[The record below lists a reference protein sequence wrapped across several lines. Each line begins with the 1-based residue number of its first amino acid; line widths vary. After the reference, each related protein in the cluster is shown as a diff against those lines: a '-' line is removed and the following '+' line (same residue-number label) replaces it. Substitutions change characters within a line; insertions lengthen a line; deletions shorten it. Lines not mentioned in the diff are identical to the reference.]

1 MSIGINL
8 NDDTYFGYPG
18 EKKSIVGLT
27 FEVSG
32 VVAPRTRYE
41 VLASLMEEVGE
52 LATEVAIAQGYSKKQ
67 FGPDGVIGESID
79 IITCALDM
87 IWLDVDGRLTPED
100 MEDLIMRILQKKL
113 AKWKEKKLQ
122 TSN

>member
-52 LATEVAIAQGYSKKQ
+52 LATEVAIAEGYSGKK
-67 FGPDGVIGESID
+67 FGPDGVIGEAID
-79 IITCALDM
+79 VITCALDLIWVDYPGLCPENMEEVIMM
-87 IWLDVDGRLTPED
+87 ILKR
-100 MEDLIMRILQKKL
+100 KL

-122 TSN
+122 TSS